1 MKKYFLL
8 FLLFSFAL
16 HSKAQQDPQFSQYIF
31 NNLSFNPGSAG
42 SEEAICVTALHR
54 SQWVGFEDAPV
65 STNFAVQSPLSL
77 LHGGIGL
84 NILTWIFSRVV
95 VVHYSINTFK
105 NIVRIGFGEVIA
117 IFTIS

>member
-1 MKKYFLL
+1 MINAWTLPFMKKYFLL

-42 SEEAICVTALHR
+42 SEQSICATALHR

-65 STNFAVQSPLSL
+65 STNFMQ
-77 LHGGIGL
+77 
-84 NILTWIFSRVV
+84 FK
-95 VVHYSINTFK
+95 VHYHY
-105 NIVRIGFGEVIA
+105 
-117 IFTIS
+117 